1 MFILNNEA
9 PTQDLV
15 PEGRSAPPDI
25 SRTANTATQ
34 TEEKRGGATLE
45 QMGHILHAVT
55 FLGPPFAL
63 YLLETS
69 AGT

>member
-1 MFILNNEA
+1 MFVLSNVA

-15 PEGRSAPPDI
+15 REGPSAPPDI
-25 SRTANTATQ
+25 SHTASTATQ

-45 QMGHILHAVT
+45 VMGHILLVVT

-69 AGT
+69 SGT